1 MIGLNLKPY
10 LNMYNYIRTAEIKK
24 LIYVGE
30 YGRIRVQ
37 FQDPDAPAIE
47 EGVLIYETGDNACP
61 AVGDQCMVFQ
71 IGKDYGLNY
80 VMPYDIDK
88 APLIQEKE
96 KIIYGNGNKV
106 YLKADGS
113 VLVEGI
119 KENKVNLNSDG
130 SILVEA
136 GDSKNIT
143 ITTPEA
149 DFSQD
154 VNLGGVLKVSNI
166 QVVGVRQAAIPD
178 PTVGF
183 IIDAEARAAVI
194 SILAA
199 LKIHGLIAS

>member
-1 MIGLNLKPY
+1 
-10 LNMYNYIRTAEIKK
+10 MYNYIRTAEIKK

-113 VLVEGI
+113 
-119 KENKVNLNSDG
+119 
-130 SILVEA
+130 ILIET

-143 ITTPEA
+143 VTTPQT

-154 VNLGGVLKVSNI
+154 VNLGGVLKVGDT
-166 QVVGVRQAAIPD
+166 QVVGSQGATVVDATNLITAISQLNLLL
-178 PTVGF
+178 
-183 IIDAEARAAVI
+183 AAVRT
-194 SILAA
+194 
-199 LKIHGLIAS
+199 HGLIAS